1 MEACRCRPPTFEES
15 MTPPARTPLPQVE
28 ATWCCAPV
36 LEEAITGGDADTL
49 ATAFKA
55 LSDPVRLRLLSLI
68 GTVDEMCACD
78 LPEMVD
84 RTQPTVS
91 HHLKILVEAGL
102 LTREQ
107 RGKWA
112 WFRVVPERVATLRDA
127 LAVPARD

>member
-1 MEACRCRPPTFEES
+1 MLTGVAKTCRSCFIRIDPS
-15 MTPPARTPLPQVE
+15 KV
-28 ATWCCAPV
+28 V
-36 LEEAITGGDADTL
+36 DADTL

-91 HHLKILVEAGL
+91 HHVKILVEAGP

-107 RGKWA
+107 CGKWA
-112 WFRVVPERVATLRDA
+112 WFRPGWIAARVGVRRGGRGMLRD
-127 LAVPARD
+127 P